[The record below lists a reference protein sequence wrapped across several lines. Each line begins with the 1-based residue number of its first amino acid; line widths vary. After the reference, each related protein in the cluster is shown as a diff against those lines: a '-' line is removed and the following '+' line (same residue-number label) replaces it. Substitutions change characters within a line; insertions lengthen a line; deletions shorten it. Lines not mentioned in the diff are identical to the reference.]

1 MIVGVVKIELH
12 IPHARSLKDKRQVV
26 KSLVHKIS
34 HRFNVS
40 VSEIDNHELW
50 QVGTIAVAHVGR
62 RRADVERLLR
72 NVAAFGEGVSAGEI
86 VRSTFEFYNP
96 EKD

>member
-1 MIVGVVKIELH
+1 MIVGVVRIELH
-12 IPHARSLKDKRQVV
+12 IPQARSLKDKRQVI

-40 VSEIDNHELW
+40 VSEIDHHELW
-50 QVGTIAVAHVGR
+50 QIGTIAVAHVAR
-62 RRADVERLLR
+62 RQADVEKLLR
-72 NVAAFGEGVSAGEI
+72 NVAAFGEGVSGGEI
-86 VRSTFEFYNP
+86 VRSTYEFYNP